1 MAGLIVRCDMREPFQ
16 EKLFM
21 PQHYL
26 AASKLAAYT
35 DFCICNLQYARP
47 HALQC
52 ACARS
57 KDVFKNTESKP
68 QLSVTLHRA
77 ALNLCSF
84 MLSTHACHTST
95 QPDTSEHITEN
106 LLHSISLQLFSSVG
120 DEVIFS

>member
-16 EKLFM
+16 ERLFM

-26 AASKLAAYT
+26 TASELAAYT
-35 DFCICNLQYARP
+35 DFCICNLQHARL

-52 ACARS
+52 A
-57 KDVFKNTESKP
+57 KDVFKNTESKL
-68 QLSVTLHRA
+68 QLSVILHRP

-106 LLHSISLQLFSSVG
+106 LFHSISLQLFSSVG